1 VQSATAYK
9 WYRNNVEIIGATSQT
24 YYATT
29 SGSYTVRVGNAAN
42 CFTES
47 IAVSVTAVPKP
58 AKPNV
63 LFSGDTELCDGEQI
77 MFTSSA
83 VSNNQWYKDG
93 SAISGATGQNIVV
106 ATTGS
111 FTVEVSSLTNCSTSS
126 DAVQVNMHPLPA
138 QPTITVDSLTLTS
151 SSANAYQWYK
161 DENIIVNATTQ
172 NYTVSSTGSYKVRIK
187 DLADCEA
194 FSDTVNFLL
203 SGISNYTNQII
214 QVYPNPVKDILRVSG
229 IGYRVTVYNYL
240 GEKVMERELVDG
252 QINVSSLPTGIYIL
266 KTEEGIARF
275 VKY

>member
-1 VQSATAYK
+1 
-9 WYRNNVEIIGATSQT
+9 
-24 YYATT
+24 
-29 SGSYTVRVGNAAN
+29 
-42 CFTES
+42 
-47 IAVSVTAVPKP
+47 
-58 AKPNV
+58 
-63 LFSGDTELCDGEQI
+63 